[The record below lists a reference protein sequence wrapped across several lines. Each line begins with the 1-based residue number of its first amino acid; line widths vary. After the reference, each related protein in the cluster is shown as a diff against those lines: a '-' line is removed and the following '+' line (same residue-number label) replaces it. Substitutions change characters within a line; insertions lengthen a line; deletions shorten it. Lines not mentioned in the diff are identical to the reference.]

1 MLGSL
6 ILYLKGMR
14 IMMFQLSGFYC
25 RVSER
30 EGAQSETLNTAGVW
44 ATLKPTLPFLPWQSN
59 LRTTND
65 PASRAGISQNPT
77 T

>member
-25 RVSER
+25 SSDTEPKGRIEVI
-30 EGAQSETLNTAGVW
+30 VH
-44 ATLKPTLPFLPWQSN
+44 
-59 LRTTND
+59 
-65 PASRAGISQNPT
+65 ASIVPQIHEPPGDS
-77 T
+77 

>member
-25 RVSER
+25 RVAGSELDCGFFR
-30 EGAQSETLNTAGVW
+30 MDRVYVVNPLCSGLV
-44 ATLKPTLPFLPWQSN
+44 KPCST
-59 LRTTND
+59 
-65 PASRAGISQNPT
+65 
-77 T
+77 

>member
-25 RVSER
+25 RDLGGSGDFSKSRVSR
-30 EGAQSETLNTAGVW
+30 FVCLI
-44 ATLKPTLPFLPWQSN
+44 
-59 LRTTND
+59 RT
-65 PASRAGISQNPT
+65 SSM
-77 T
+77 

>member
-25 RVSER
+25 RVFKGFSFF
-30 EGAQSETLNTAGVW
+30 GGV
-44 ATLKPTLPFLPWQSN
+44 FFF
-59 LRTTND
+59 
-65 PASRAGISQNPT
+65 GGG
-77 T
+77 